1 LIDIKMDRRSQRPA
15 LLTWLN
21 AAMRRRTDDVRIHKE
36 GLFMRYCD
44 ILLHLTADR
53 RSREKAATALALA
66 KRFDARVQA
75 LYTLPFPSQIYY
87 MGEYVP
93 PSFIEQQLDEARQQ
107 AEKVRHQF
115 EQDARLAGVAVDWAV
130 TEQLPVDALSERG
143 ATYDLAVVGQPDPDR
158 DRSANT
164 GIDTLPADLALALGR
179 PVLVVPYIG
188 SYTHVGNTVMVA
200 WNGTREATRAV
211 HDALPLLKAAKSV
224 TILCIDPDA
233 AQSESA
239 NALVK
244 HLAHSGIAAKAKHT
258 TSSGMPVGDV
268 LLSALAD
275 ASADLLVMG
284 AYGHSRLRETVFGG
298 VTATLLDSMT
308 VPVLLSN

>member
-1 LIDIKMDRRSQRPA
+1 
-15 LLTWLN
+15 
-21 AAMRRRTDDVRIHKE
+21 
-36 GLFMRYCD
+36 MRYSD
-44 ILLHLTADR
+44 ILLHLTADK
-53 RSREKAATALALA
+53 RSVEKTATAFALA
-66 KRFDARVQA
+66 KRYDARVQA

-93 PSFIEQQLDEARQQ
+93 PSFFEQQIVEARQE
-107 AEKVRHQF
+107 AEKIRSRF
-115 EQDARLAGVAVDWAV
+115 EQDARSAGVAVDWAI
-130 TEQLPVDALSERG
+130 TEQLPVDALSQVG
-143 ATYDLAVVGQPDPDR
+143 TAYDLAVVGHPDPDR
-158 DRSANT
+158 DRTANT
-164 GIDTLPADLALALGR
+164 GIDALPADLALALGR

-188 SYTHVGNTVMVA
+188 NYPQPGNTVMVA

-211 HDALPLLKAAKSV
+211 HDALPLLKTAKSAV
-224 TILCIDPDA
+224 ILCIDPDP

-239 NALVK
+239 KALVK
-244 HLAHSGIAAKAKHT
+244 HLGHSGIAAKLKHT
-258 TSSGMPVGDV
+258 TSAGMPVGDV